1 MTKKIFRSILL
12 ATMSV
17 FVVSLVLSLGALYRY
32 FSQVQLD
39 QLKTEATLV
48 AHGITEEGKA
58 YFDDLKL
65 ANVRITWVD
74 NRGDVLYDTK
84 SEASQMENHLHRE
97 EIKEAL
103 STGYGKSMRYSQTL
117 TQKYVYYAKRL
128 GNGTIVR
135 LSVSQ
140 DSIFRLL
147 MGMLPYIVV
156 IIVIALSLSIW
167 MARSIAK
174 KLIFPL
180 NHLNLDHPLDNDLA
194 YEELTP
200 LLRKID
206 HNQKEIAQNESLLD
220 RKISEFDT
228 IIAKIKEG
236 MILLDNQRQIVSIN
250 PAAKALFGL
259 EGDCVG
265 KNMLDISRDSKLTA
279 LLDTG
284 FQNHKAERLLH
295 FQDKTYQT
303 LVRPVTSDGE
313 LTGVVLLLFDASE
326 EFKNEQM
333 RREFTANISHE
344 LKTPLQSI
352 LGYSEIMKNNLASP
366 SDIQTFSE
374 KIYAESQRTVQLVED
389 IIYLSQL
396 DESAYT
402 ASDKVDLY
410 QVTEN
415 VVDSLSFKADQQQIE
430 LILTGSSASLY
441 GDASLL
447 HSLVYNL
454 CDNAIKYNQAGGQ
467 VFVEVM
473 PDSDKVILQVRDT
486 GIGIS
491 KENQERIFERF
502 YRVDKSR
509 SKQVG
514 GTGLGLSIV
523 KHIAKLH
530 HASIFID
537 SQEGQGTSI
546 TLYFPLDKE

>member
-128 GNGTIVR
+128 DNGTIVR

-140 DSIFRLL
+140 DSIIRLL
-147 MGMLPYIVV
+147 LGMLPYIVV

-206 HNQKEIAQNESLLD
+206 HNQKEIAQKESLLD

-430 LILTGSSASLY
+430 LILT
-441 GDASLL
+441 
-447 HSLVYNL
+447 
-454 CDNAIKYNQAGGQ
+454 
-467 VFVEVM
+467 
-473 PDSDKVILQVRDT
+473 
-486 GIGIS
+486 
-491 KENQERIFERF
+491 
-502 YRVDKSR
+502 
-509 SKQVG
+509 
-514 GTGLGLSIV
+514 
-523 KHIAKLH
+523 
-530 HASIFID
+530 
-537 SQEGQGTSI
+537 
-546 TLYFPLDKE
+546 